1 MAEPAAP
8 HALPRQAPPHGARAR
23 RACRLAAVSLA
34 ALCALTLCACA
45 GTLQDRPIPH
55 NILEGLIQAP
65 FPVYWLGRSFQGM
78 PIGEATHDPSD
89 AVSVQYGNCL
99 EGGEGGC
106 IPPVRVVTS
115 PDNSFLPGGSTPMR
129 TVRIR
134 GVAAQ
139 LAQGGRTIVLATA
152 GVVVDV
158 YAIDAQMAQAAAR
171 TLVPINAVG
180 SPEAPLPAAL
190 ANTGFG
196 EMPLPSQL
204 PPPLRPLG

>member
-1 MAEPAAP
+1 MTEPAAP
-8 HALPRQAPPHGARAR
+8 HALPRQASHSTRAR
-23 RACRLAAVSLA
+23 RLLACSLA

-45 GTLQDRPIPH
+45 GTLQDQPIPH

-78 PIGEATHDPSD
+78 AVSEAAHDPSD
-89 AVSVQYGNCL
+89 AFSVQYGNCL

-106 IPPVRVVTS
+106 IPPLRVITA
-115 PDNSFLPGGSTPMR
+115 PDNSFAPGGSAPTR

-134 GVAAQ
+134 GVAAR

-158 YAIDAQMAQAAAR
+158 YAINARMAQAAAR

-180 SPEAPLPAAL
+180 SPEATLPAAL

-196 EMPLPSQL
+196 ETPLPSQL